1 VLTAV
6 SAGVALIGGAA
17 LVMGGKVM
25 AAMAMVNMSTGGV
38 LLVVGA
44 LVTGITALVMYFTS
58 GTDDMIDSTS
68 TFGRVLGGLKAAFYA
83 VATPIAYGVGFRT
96 ALLGRSNRAR

>member
-1 VLTAV
+1 LVVVLTAV

-44 LVTGITALVMYFTS
+44 LGI
-58 GTDDMIDSTS
+58 
-68 TFGRVLGGLKAAFYA
+68 
-83 VATPIAYGVGFRT
+83 
-96 ALLGRSNRAR
+96 N